1 MCPECRSLAVIFTL
15 DHVSLACFTA
25 VVFSPLHCDPALS
38 VFAPK
43 CQGEC
48 HAVKAALCDLGDPGW
63 GEPWF
68 PHWALVILWF
78 FLLFVLWACVSMT
91 HKLSSACAELILSYH
106 FLSQQIFFTQNWNLS
121 RHCFVVVWF
130 FVFCVGCFCLCLFFL
145 LFLLLVLCV
154 SALVF

>member
-1 MCPECRSLAVIFTL
+1 M
-15 DHVSLACFTA
+15 
-25 VVFSPLHCDPALS
+25 
-38 VFAPK
+38 FASK

-63 GEPWF
+63 GDPWF
-68 PHWALVILWF
+68 PHWAL
-78 FLLFVLWACVSMT
+78 LLPAPFEVAHGDFVVFPVVFVLWACVSMT

-106 FLSQQIFFTQNWNLS
+106 LLSQQIFFTQNWNLS

-130 FVFCVGCFCLCLFFL
+130 FVFCVGCFCLCLFFV

-154 SALVF
+154 SVLVL